1 MKPSKTTINKLM
13 KFGKTEA
20 NLLERAKEVI
30 INRLLEIESKGN
42 HYTLTK
48 VIQELTRTV
57 NVRDLTL
64 ATSETLTRYI
74 SKDCESDLR
83 NLFYDYDFLSGKIVT
98 K

>member
-1 MKPSKTTINKLM
+1 MKPSKRTISKLM
-13 KFGKTEA
+13 KFNKTEG

-48 VIQELTRTV
+48 VIQELTKTIH
-57 NVRDLTL
+57 VRDLSNN
-64 ATSETLTRYI
+64 TSEILTRYI
-74 SKDCESDLR
+74 SMPCEYDLR
-83 NLFYDYDFLSGKIVT
+83 DLFYQYDFLNSKIVT